1 MNKVSCL
8 IPAYNEEKTIFDVV
22 NKVFELKKENLI
34 SEIIVVSDGSKDKTV
49 QLAKLAGADKVIE
62 LSKNI
67 GKSGALIEGI
77 KEAKGDIFLFL
88 DADLTGLEKEHIKFI
103 LEPIIKDIADM
114 VIGYIENQMMINLS
128 GQRALKR
135 YFLENLLKDEKIK
148 KARYNWEMLVN
159 MEVKKMGGKIL
170 YVYLQNLDH
179 LKKTKKYKFYQALI
193 FKLQLA
199 FGFLWFYLKNIIS
212 KLELI

>member
-22 NKVFELKKENLI
+22 SKVFELKKENLI

-49 QLAKLAGADKVIE
+49 ELAKLAGADKVIE

-67 GKSGALIEGI
+67 GKSGALLEAM

-88 DADLTGLEKEHIKFI
+88 DADLNGLKKEHIKLI
-103 LEPIIKDIADM
+103 LEPVVKDVADM
-114 VIGYIENQMMINLS
+114 VVGYIKDQLMINLS
-128 GQRALKR
+128 GQRAIKR
-135 YFLENLLKDEKIK
+135 YFSENLIKDEKVK
-148 KARYNWEMLVN
+148 KARYNWEILVN
-159 MEVKKMGGKIL
+159 REIEKLGGKIL
-170 YVYLQNLDH
+170 YVHLSNLDH
-179 LKKTKKYKFYQALI
+179 LKKTKKYKFHQALI

-212 KLELI
+212 KP

>member
-22 NKVFELKKENLI
+22 NKVFELKKESLI
-34 SEIIVVSDGSKDKTV
+34 SEIIVVSDGSKDKTPE
-49 QLAKLAGADKVIE
+49 LAKLAGADKVIE

-77 KEAKGDIFLFL
+77 KEVKGDIFLFL
-88 DADLTGLEKEHIKFI
+88 DADLTGLEKEHIKLI
-103 LEPIIKDIADM
+103 LEPVIKDIADM
-114 VIGYIENQMMINLS
+114 VVGYFENQVMINLS

-135 YFLENLLKDEKIK
+135 YFLENLVKNEKIK

-170 YVYLQNLDH
+170 YVYLPGVDH
-179 LKKTKKYKFYQALI
+179 LKKTKKYKPHQALI
-193 FKLQLA
+193 FKLQL
-199 FGFLWFYLKNIIS
+199 GVGLLWFYLKNFIS
-212 KLELI
+212 KL

>member
-8 IPAYNEEKTIFDVV
+8 IPAYNEEKTIFNVV
-22 NKVFELKKENLI
+22 SKVFELKKENLI
-34 SEIIVVSDGSKDKTV
+34 SEIIVVSDGSKDKTAE
-49 QLAKLAGADKVIE
+49 LAKLAGADQVIE

-88 DADLTGLEKEHIKFI
+88 DADLTGLEKEHIKLI
-103 LEPIIKDIADM
+103 LEPIIKDTADI
-114 VIGYIENQMMINLS
+114 VIGYIEDQSMIDLS

-135 YFLENLLKDEKIK
+135 YFLENLVKNEKIK

-159 MEVKKMGGKIL
+159 MEVKKMGGKML
-170 YVYLQNLDH
+170 YVYLPGVDH
-179 LKKTKKYKFYQALI
+179 LKKTKKYKLHQALI

-199 FGFLWFYLKNIIS
+199 FGFLWFHLKNIIS
-212 KLELI
+212 KL

>member
-8 IPAYNEEKTIFDVV
+8 IPAYNEEKTIFNVV
-22 NKVFELKKENLI
+22 SKVFELKKENLI
-34 SEIIVVSDGSKDKTV
+34 SEIIVVSDGSKDKTAE
-49 QLAKLAGADKVIE
+49 LAKLAGADQVIE

-88 DADLTGLEKEHIKFI
+88 DADLTGFKKEHIKLI
-103 LEPIIKDIADM
+103 LEPIVKDTADM
-114 VIGYIENQMMINLS
+114 VIGYIEDQSMIDLS

-135 YFLENLLKDEKIK
+135 YFLENLVKNKKIK

-159 MEVKKMGGKIL
+159 MEVKKMGGKML
-170 YVYLQNLDH
+170 YVYLPGVDH
-179 LKKTKKYKFYQALI
+179 LKKTKKYKLHQALI

-199 FGFLWFYLKNIIS
+199 FGFLWFHLKNIIS
-212 KLELI
+212 KL

>member
-1 MNKVSCL
+1 MNKISCL

-22 NKVFELKKENLI
+22 SKVFELKKENLI
-34 SEIIVVSDGSKDKTV
+34 DEIIVISDGSKDKTV
-49 QLAKLAGADKVIE
+49 ELAKLAGADKVIE

-88 DADLTGLEKEHIKFI
+88 DADLTGLEKEHIKCI
-103 LEPIIKDIADM
+103 LEPVIKDIADM
-114 VIGYIENQMMINLS
+114 SIGYIENQIMIDLS
-128 GQRALKR
+128 GQRAIKK
-135 YFLENLLKDEKIK
+135 YFLENLLKDEKVK

-159 MEVKKMGGKIL
+159 REVKKLGGKIL

-179 LKKTKKYKFYQALI
+179 LKKTEKYKLHQALI
-193 FKLQLA
+193 LRIQLA
-199 FGFLWFYLKNIIS
+199 IGFLWFHLKNFIS
-212 KLELI
+212 KL

>member
-1 MNKVSCL
+1 MNKISCL

-22 NKVFELKKENLI
+22 SKVFELKKENLI
-34 SEIIVVSDGSKDKTV
+34 DEIIVISDGSKDKTV
-49 QLAKLAGADKVIE
+49 ELAKLAGADKVIE

-88 DADLTGLEKEHIKFI
+88 DADLTGLEKEHIKLI
-103 LEPIIKDIADM
+103 LEPVIKDIADM
-114 VIGYIENQMMINLS
+114 SIGYIENQIMIDLS
-128 GQRALKR
+128 GQRAIKK
-135 YFLENLLKDEKIK
+135 YFLENLLKDEKVK

-159 MEVKKMGGKIL
+159 REVKKLGGKIL

-179 LKKTKKYKFYQALI
+179 LKKTEKYKLHQALI
-193 FKLQLA
+193 LRIQLA
-199 FGFLWFYLKNIIS
+199 IGFLWFHLKNFIS
-212 KLELI
+212 KL

>member
-22 NKVFELKKENLI
+22 SKVFELKKENLI
-34 SEIIVVSDGSKDKTV
+34 SEIIVVSDGSKDKTAE
-49 QLAKLAGADKVIE
+49 LAKLAGADQVIE

-77 KEAKGDIFLFL
+77 KKTKGDIFLFL
-88 DADLTGLEKEHIKFI
+88 DADLTGLKKEHIKLI
-103 LEPIIKDIADM
+103 LKPIVKDTADM
-114 VIGYIENQMMINLS
+114 VIGYIEDQSMIDLS

-135 YFLENLLKDEKIK
+135 YFLENLVKNEKIK

-159 MEVKKMGGKIL
+159 REVKKMGGKML
-170 YVYLQNLDH
+170 YVYLPGVDH
-179 LKKTKKYKFYQALI
+179 LKKTKKYKLHQALI

-199 FGFLWFYLKNIIS
+199 FGFLWFHLKNIIS
-212 KLELI
+212 KL